1 MALDIVFL
9 KSRAGFRGG
18 LEKYTS
24 YLARAFAQNG
34 LSVALL
40 TTGTPPSIEGVNVVS
55 LGPDIAFTWRH
66 ILRFNALCKQWILEN
81 PCQTIFGMERTTFQ
95 THYRA
100 GNGVHA
106 MYLERRKLIDPFW
119 KRLTFPLNPLHHS
132 LLSIEKK
139 TFESPGLKKLF
150 TNSQMVK
157 EEILK
162 LYRTPQQKIE
172 TIHNGVEWK
181 AWESDFEKT
190 FECPRPAGP
199 HRFLFVGN
207 GYQRKGLSFLLQGL
221 GQIRQEDFRLTVIG
235 KDKNVPSFIQM
246 ASTLGLKGKI
256 DFLGPQNDT
265 RPFYKEADTLVI
277 PSIYDPFAN
286 VTVEALSMGLFI
298 VSSCYN
304 GGKEVLQKDSGIIIE
319 ELTAPE
325 SVAAALRVA
334 FAKPKNEERALKIRN
349 SIKELD
355 FSNQLD
361 KIVHSTLSSI

>member
-1 MALDIVFL
+1 MADVVFL

-34 LSVALL
+34 LSVVLL
-40 TTGTPPSIEGVNVVS
+40 TTGVAPHIEGVDVIS

-66 ILRFNALCKQWILEN
+66 ILRFNALCKQWVLQN
-81 PCQTIFGMERTTFQ
+81 PSRVIFGMERTIFQ

-106 MYLERRKLIDPFW
+106 IYLERRKLIDPLW
-119 KRLTFPLNPLHHS
+119 KRLTFPLNPLHRS

-139 TFESPGLKKLF
+139 TFENPDLKKLF

-157 EEILK
+157 DEILK
-162 LYRTPQQKIE
+162 LYRTPDQKIE
-172 TIHNGVEWK
+172 VVHNGVEWK

-190 FECPRPAGP
+190 FEHPRPITP
-199 HRFLFVGN
+199 HHFLFVGN
-207 GYQRKGLSFLLQGL
+207 GYRRKGLLFLLQGL
-221 GQIRQEDFRLTVIG
+221 GQMRHEEFRLTVIG
-235 KDKNVPSFIQM
+235 KDKNIPSFAKI
-246 ASTLGLKGKI
+246 ASTLGLKEKI
-256 DFLGPQNDT
+256 EFLGPQNDI
-265 RPFYKEADTLVI
+265 RSFYREADTLVI

-298 VSSCYN
+298 VSSSYN
-304 GGKEVLQKDSGIIIE
+304 GGKEILQKDTGTVIG
-319 ELTAPE
+319 ELTSPE
-325 SVAAALRVA
+325 SVAAALRTA
-334 FAKPKNEERALKIRN
+334 LDKPKNALSALKVRN

-361 KIVHSTLSSI
+361 KIVRSTLSSI